1 MRFFKKIAGFLGFA
15 KDEEHDARDVAEA
28 DAVDDADLDAV
39 ETHNLPRKGFSVAVK
54 VPVERPQLG
63 PVLVPCAVDDG
74 GVQGLKW
81 YARRLKIDEDGDVA
95 DEFLDEISPT
105 VSSSGME
112 DHPQPFPRLQVKY
125 NAKAAKVRRQALA
138 PNGKVLQS
146 VEYQGRLLWV

>member
-74 GVQGLKW
+74 GVQVNLS
-81 YARRLKIDEDGDVA
+81 R
-95 DEFLDEISPT
+95 
-105 VSSSGME
+105 
-112 DHPQPFPRLQVKY
+112 
-125 NAKAAKVRRQALA
+125 
-138 PNGKVLQS
+138 
-146 VEYQGRLLWV
+146 